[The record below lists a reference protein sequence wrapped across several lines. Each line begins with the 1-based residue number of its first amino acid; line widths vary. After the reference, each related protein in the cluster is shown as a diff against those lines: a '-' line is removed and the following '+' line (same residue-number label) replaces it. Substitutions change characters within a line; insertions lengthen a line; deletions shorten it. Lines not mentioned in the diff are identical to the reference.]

1 MTGPRHPKTVGF
13 VQQKFFDGLKTFAE
27 LETRISALPDDIAKG
42 DAFEVFAEAYLA
54 TQRKHDAAQIWPLK
68 AAPLELLAQLA
79 LTTNDYGVDG
89 LFQTT
94 LGKFNAYQVK
104 FRSQRQPLTWR
115 ELSTFM
121 GLADSP
127 HFQNRVLFT
136 NSDDLPDLMNER
148 AGFFC
153 VRGTDLDRLEASDFS
168 EIANWLANAVVERP
182 KKRPQP
188 HQVEALDALLPALS
202 AHDRVSAIMAC
213 GTGKTLLALWIAERT
228 NASTILVLLPS
239 LALVR
244 QTLHEWL
251 HETSWPSL
259 AYLCVCSDPTVTE
272 EIDTLATRQSDLD
285 FPVSTAS
292 ANVRDFL
299 DADFNGVKIVFSTY
313 QSARVVGQA
322 LKPGEFFD
330 FGIFDEAHKTAGRE
344 GRNLGFAL
352 EDSNLPIR
360 KRLFQ
365 TATPRHYN
373 PHEKTR
379 TGESQ
384 LVFSM
389 DKPEVYGPQSYR
401 LTFAEAAKR
410 GIICNYKVIIS
421 VITSDMV
428 NNELLNRGEVLVNG
442 DPIHARQVANQ
453 IALKDAVEKYGAG
466 KVFTFHKTVKSAA
479 SFTSEGSEGIGVHLP
494 TFKTFHVNGTMPT
507 GLRERVMRGFRE
519 AERGIMSNARCLT
532 EGVDLPTVDMVAFL
546 SPRRSR
552 VDIVQATGRAMRR
565 APGKTIGYVLVPLY
579 VEQAASETLEAAV
592 ARAEYDEVWDV
603 LQSLQE
609 QDEVLAEQIRWMA
622 EQKARKRGFADTGF
636 GDRVDFAGPEL
647 SLQMLKTVIT
657 TRSVEYLASSWDV
670 RFGEL
675 KEFKERF
682 GHCNLA
688 VGWEEN
694 PQLAGWVSAQ
704 RIRRSKGQLYQDR
717 IERLDSLGFVWD
729 WQSIKS
735 DETWMKWYRELE
747 NYRREYGHAH
757 VPRTYS
763 NKALGSW
770 VWIQRQRRNG
780 TYKRKGTIDS
790 MTQDQIDLLDKLGF
804 RWDHQDGAWLE
815 MFERLRKF
823 KAEHGHC
830 EVGLV
835 AEHDKA
841 FRTWVHAQRHLL
853 NVGELRSDRKAML
866 DEVGF
871 KWTGQATDL
880 KWREM
885 YERLKSYH
893 AEHGDAD
900 VPHRWKKDPKLAA
913 WLSHQREQQKRA
925 VLPEERK
932 RLLDEVGVTWKS
944 REVGT
949 WEDQYEKLVEF
960 KKQHGHCNL
969 PTVFHEDPKLG
980 RFVNNMRSKRNSGI
994 LPPDRLAKL
1003 EAMGFAWASDQRPGE
1018 DGLSGVWQ
1026 VRFDELAQYRKE
1038 HGNCNVPA
1046 NWKANRALGRWVSQ
1060 QRQLKKRGE
1069 LHSTRERMLNEIGFV
1084 WVSDRG
1090 PRGGPQN
1097 PSGAWQARYKQLA
1110 EYKSQHG
1117 NCDVPSR
1124 SPLDK
1129 WARQQRHLRRY
1140 GKLAPD
1146 REKLLSEI
1154 GFDWGVGRSTWEVR
1168 FQELSEFKKLHGH
1181 CRVPKQ
1187 WPENP
1192 QLEQWVRQQR
1202 FLKRHGKVS
1211 VERLKLL
1218 DDIGLD

>member
-1 MTGPRHPKTVGF
+1 MAGPRHPRASAC
-13 VQQKFFDGLKTFAE
+13 VQQNLYAGLTAFSE
-27 LETRISALPDDIAKG
+27 LEQRIAALPDQQSRG
-42 DAFEVFAEAYLA
+42 DAFEVFAEAYLV
-54 TQRKHDAAQIWPLK
+54 TQRKHDAAEAWPLK
-68 AAPLELLAQLA
+68 AAPLALLTQLA

-89 LFQTT
+89 IFQTT

-153 VRGTDLDRLEASDFS
+153 VRGTDLDRLDASDFL

-182 KKRPQP
+182 KKKPQP

-213 GTGKTLLALWIAERT
+213 GTGKTLLALWVAERL
-228 NASTILVLLPS
+228 NASRILVLLPS

-272 EIDTLATRQSDLD
+272 EIDTLTTRQSDLD

-313 QSARVVGQA
+313 QSAHVVGQA
-322 LKPGEFFD
+322 LQPGEFFD

-389 DKPEVYGPQSYR
+389 DKPEVYGPQSYQ

-421 VITSDMV
+421 VITSEMV

-494 TFKTFHVNGTMPT
+494 AFKTFHVNGTMPT

-579 VEQAASETLEAAV
+579 VEQAADESLEAAV

-647 SLQMLKTVIT
+647 SLQMLKTAIT

-682 GHCNLA
+682 GHCN
-688 VGWEEN
+688 VETGWEEN

-717 IERLDSLGFVWD
+717 VERLDSLGFVWD
-729 WQSIKS
+729 WQQVRA
-735 DETWMKWYRELE
+735 DETWQQWYRMLE
-747 NYRREYGHAH
+747 EYVRQHGDANI
-757 VPRTYS
+757 PRTYK
-763 NKALGSW
+763 NRKLANW
-770 VWIQRQRRNG
+770 VWIQRQRRRG
-780 TYKRKGTIDS
+780 TNRDQPL
-790 MTQDQIDLLDKLGF
+790 TQSQVDQLDKLGF
-804 RWDHQDGAWLE
+804 RWDAREQQWAE
-815 MFERLRKF
+815 MLERLRKF

-830 EVGLV
+830 EVGLKKQPR
-835 AEHDKA
+835 DKKL
-841 FRTWVHAQRHLL
+841 WYWIHAQRNLL
-853 NVGELRSDRKAML
+853 SAGKMPPDRKARL
-866 DEVGF
+866 DEFGF
-871 KWTGQATDL
+871 NWSAEATDL

-885 YERLKSYH
+885 YERLKSFH
-893 AEHGDAD
+893 AEHGNAD
-900 VPHRWKKDPKLAA
+900 VPHRWENDPKLAA
-913 WLSHQREQQKRA
+913 WLSHQRERHKKA
-925 VLPEERK
+925 VLPSEQK
-932 RLLDEVGVTWKS
+932 CLLDELGVTWKS

-949 WEDQYEKLVEF
+949 WEDQFEKLVAF
-960 KKQHGHCNL
+960 KNQHGHCNL
-969 PTVFHEDPKLG
+969 PTVYHGDPKLG
-980 RFVNNMRSKRNSGI
+980 RFVNNMRSKRNNGT
-994 LPPDRLAKL
+994 LPSDRLAKL
-1003 EAMGFAWASDQRPGE
+1003 EAIGFVWASDQRAGK

-1026 VRFDELAQYRKE
+1026 VRFDQLRQYKEE
-1038 HGNCNVPA
+1038 HGSCSVPIQ
-1046 NWKANRALGRWVSQ
+1046 WKENPALGRWISQ
-1060 QRQLKKRGE
+1060 QRQLRKNGK
-1069 LHSTRERMLNEIGFV
+1069 LHTERERMLNEIGFD
-1084 WVSDRG
+1084 WGSDRYAEG
-1090 PRGGPQN
+1090 VN
-1097 PSGAWQARYKQLA
+1097 PLELWPVRYQELV
-1110 EYKSQHG
+1110 EYKREHG
-1117 NCDVPSR
+1117 NCNVPYKCPGNPQLGIWVANQR
-1124 SPLDK
+1124 SNK
-1129 WARQQRHLRRY
+1129 RQ
-1140 GKLAPD
+1140 GKLDPE
-1146 REKLLSEI
+1146 RERLLEEL
-1154 GFDWGVGRSTWEVR
+1154 GFDWGIDRRRGS
-1168 FQELSEFKKLHGH
+1168 QK
-1181 CRVPKQ
+1181 
-1187 WPENP
+1187 
-1192 QLEQWVRQQR
+1192 
-1202 FLKRHGKVS
+1202 
-1211 VERLKLL
+1211 
-1218 DDIGLD
+1218 